1 MRIVCAPDSFKESM
15 TALQAARAMG
25 LGVHDA
31 LPDTECVLAPM
42 SDGGEGFTDAIG
54 QAWDAEAVEVDTLD
68 ALGRPIRAAYRL
80 AEDRAVLDVASC
92 SGLELIAPQDRR
104 IERANTRGLGILIRD
119 ALSRGARSL
128 LIGIGGTATNDAGAG
143 MLVALGARLLDAGGA
158 EVRPSLL
165 ELSRV
170 VRVDDSALARLFEGV
185 EVRVASDVTN
195 PLCGPEGASAVF
207 GPQKG
212 LAPKDVPAFDAALHA
227 FARASGRPDLA
238 ERPGSGAAGGL
249 GFALR
254 AFLGAEL
261 VPGLDLDLVAEAL
274 GLAEAIEG
282 ADLVLT
288 GEGKVD
294 GQSARGKTP
303 VGVAA
308 LAGGL
313 GVPVFLF
320 AGALGDGAEALLDV
334 GATRIIAISMPDEP
348 LPVAL
353 RRGPENLRHAVA
365 AALRQSR

>member
-15 TALQAARAMG
+15 TALQAARAME

-31 LPDTECVLAPM
+31 LPDAECVLTPM

-54 QAWDAEAVEVDTLD
+54 QAWD
-68 ALGRPIRAAYRL
+68 
-80 AEDRAVLDVASC
+80 
-92 SGLELIAPQDRR
+92 
-104 IERANTRGLGILIRD
+104 
-119 ALSRGARSL
+119 
-128 LIGIGGTATNDAGAG
+128 
-143 MLVALGARLLDAGGA
+143 
-158 EVRPSLL
+158 
-165 ELSRV
+165 
-170 VRVDDSALARLFEGV
+170 
-185 EVRVASDVTN
+185 
-195 PLCGPEGASAVF
+195 
-207 GPQKG
+207 
-212 LAPKDVPAFDAALHA
+212 
-227 FARASGRPDLA
+227 
-238 ERPGSGAAGGL
+238 
-249 GFALR
+249 
-254 AFLGAEL
+254 
-261 VPGLDLDLVAEAL
+261 
-274 GLAEAIEG
+274 AEAIEG

-308 LAGGL
+308 LAGRL

-353 RRGPENLRHAVA
+353 RRGPENLRYAVA

>member
-15 TALQAARAMG
+15 TALEAARAME

-31 LPDTECVLAPM
+31 LPDAECVLAPM

-104 IERANTRGLGILIRD
+104 IDQANTRGLGILIRE

-128 LIGIGGTATNDAGAG
+128 LIGIGGSATNDAGAG
-143 MLVALGARLLDAGGA
+143 MLVALGARLLDVGGA
-158 EVRPSLL
+158 EVGPSPL

-212 LAPKDVPAFDAALHA
+212 LAPEDLPAFDAALHT

-238 ERPGSGAAGGL
+238 ELPGSGAAGGL

-261 VPGLDLDLVAEAL
+261 VPGLDLVAEAL

-303 VGVAA
+303 AGVAA
-308 LAGGL
+308 LAGRL
-313 GVPVFLF
+313 GVPALVF

-334 GATRIIAISMPDEP
+334 GATRIIAISTPDEP